1 MTPQKASLPP
11 SPIKVQNVTRDMR
24 NAEQKNSR
32 FTNDSQVG
40 KSIQTIEHCREIV
53 KRLNE
58 II

>member
-1 MTPQKASLPP
+1 
-11 SPIKVQNVTRDMR
+11 MR
-24 NAEQKNSR
+24 KKKKKNSW